1 MLISSSYHKDI
12 RKINTGGANS
22 DADIISG
29 DMLCWLFFKSQDGRR
44 AQFPTNYS
52 FHVLRFMQFVWM
64 YYGVLVVMKL
74 RLYIHANRVSRA
86 IRKFMSKIRI
96 I

>member
-12 RKINTGGANS
+12 RKINAGGANS

-29 DMLCWLFFKSQDGRR
+29 GMLCWLFFKSEDGRR

-52 FHVLRFMQFVWM
+52 FHVLHFMQFVWM
-64 YYGVLVVMKL
+64 YYGRPCGHEAKVV
-74 RLYIHANRVSRA
+74 HP
-86 IRKFMSKIRI
+86 RKSCFEGHQKVYVEN
-96 I
+96 